1 MKGPMGVH
9 TRTTVV
15 VTAFVAD
22 VENIPI
28 PAQPGR
34 WVRPDRIEVR
44 YERVDEGGSRGEML
58 YCSTTVSGMKVNGDD
73 KVCSAAGAVTFSDG
87 GPAWVNRFVVDN
99 MPRATTPAMY
109 AIDMAYD
116 VADVPAEQDPYGY
129 VRPVFA
135 EMPEGMAYRVK
146 SAALIV
152 AGVADQVWRAEMGKA
167 FTNREGNS

>member
-1 MKGPMGVH
+1 MGVH

-15 VTAFVAD
+15 VTAFVAE
-22 VENIPI
+22 VEDIPI
-28 PAQPGR
+28 PTQPGR

-58 YCSTTVSGMKVNGDD
+58 YCSATVSGMKVNDES
-73 KVCSAAGAVTFSDG
+73 KVRSAAGAVTFSDG
-87 GPAWVNRFVVDN
+87 GPAWVGQFVLDN

-116 VADVPAEQDPYGY
+116 VADVPAERDPYDY

-135 EMPEGMAYRVK
+135 GMPEGMAYRVK

-152 AGVADQVWRAEMGKA
+152 AGVADQVWRAGMGEA
-167 FTNREGNS
+167 FTSRKGES

>member
-1 MKGPMGVH
+1 MKGPMGVR

-22 VENIPI
+22 VEKIPVTN
-28 PAQPGR
+28 QPGR

-44 YERVDEGGSRGEML
+44 YERVDEGGSSGEML

-73 KVCSAAGAVTFSDG
+73 KVCSTAGAVTFSDS

-116 VADVPAEQDPYGY
+116 VADVPAEQDPYDY

-152 AGVADQVWRAEMGKA
+152 AGVADQVWRAETGKA
-167 FTNREGNS
+167 FTSRKGES